1 MLVLSRRPQ
10 QSLLIGHDV
19 VITVL
24 EVNGDTVRIGISAPP
39 EVQIHR
45 EEVYRDLQRSNRE
58 AAASPAGAADFSRQL
73 KPRRADDDSEKTSPS
88 PATPI
93 PATPIPATP
102 IPATPGAAVPP
113 VVDSAPQASPSD
125 GTAQSRE

>member
-58 AAASPAGAADFSRQL
+58 AAASPSGAADFSRRL
-73 KPRRADDDSEKTSPS
+73 KPRRPDEVAGDKEAGKEAE
-88 PATPI
+88 ATPDKPI
-93 PATPIPATP
+93 PAPHLSA
-102 IPATPGAAVPP
+102 GDPP
-113 VVDSAPQASPSD
+113 PLGEADEGGSADQRGGGTLASP
-125 GTAQSRE
+125 